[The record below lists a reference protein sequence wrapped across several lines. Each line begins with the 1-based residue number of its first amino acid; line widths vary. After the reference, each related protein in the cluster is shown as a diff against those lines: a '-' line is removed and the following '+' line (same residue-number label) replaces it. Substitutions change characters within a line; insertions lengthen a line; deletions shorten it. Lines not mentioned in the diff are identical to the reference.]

1 LKALVDACRNLRG
14 EMSIGPGERI
24 PLIAAGDTAQIEPH
38 FPYLRALARLSDT
51 KLEAN
56 LPDADAPVA
65 VVGEVRLMLHVEI
78 DVAAERERLGKEIAR
93 LEGEITKA
101 QAKLG
106 NESFVARAPAKV
118 VEQERERLAG
128 FEATLARL
136 KPQLA
141 KLSG

>member
-1 LKALVDACRNLRG
+1 
-14 EMSIGPGERI
+14 M
-24 PLIAAGDTAQIEPH
+24 
-38 FPYLRALARLSDT
+38 RAT
-51 KLEAN
+51 
-56 LPDADAPVA
+56 
-65 VVGEVRLMLHVEI
+65 G
-78 DVAAERERLGKEIAR
+78 RERLGKEIAR
-93 LEGEITKA
+93 LAGEITKA

-141 KLSG
+141 KLSGSVGLVWVRLTSDPRTPAPDYLFQLAKPDVVPSGQFTWISVVKLLVPLIPLYLPVPPV